1 MFGMYLTLCCCFAT
15 TVIIRFE
22 TIYSRSVGVNSED
35 VIECDFIGH
44 RVIEDDIPIDHGLSQ
59 AVFCKGDG
67 DQPSQRDSWQC
78 VTGVSWTRHPY
89 VR

>member
-1 MFGMYLTLCCCFAT
+1 M
-15 TVIIRFE
+15 
-22 TIYSRSVGVNSED
+22 NSED

-44 RVIEDDIPIDHGLSQ
+44 RVIEDIPIDHGLSQ

-78 VTGVSWTRHPY
+78 VPGVSWTRDAH
-89 VR
+89 VE